1 MRLSS
6 TTTAARDSKLQ
17 PLIQLAV
24 AGAQQAP
31 RLAEMLDHRTLLGY
45 RLSYFFNS
53 LIGPIGASL
62 GYSNKTRKAD
72 FYINLGFQF

>member
-1 MRLSS
+1 
-6 TTTAARDSKLQ
+6 
-17 PLIQLAV
+17 
-24 AGAQQAP
+24 
-31 RLAEMLDHRTLLGY
+31 MLDHRTLLGY

-72 FYINLGFQF
+72 FYINLGFKF